1 MSVGKQLLFSV
12 LTAEP
17 VAARS
22 NMLTRLQDSGVSE
35 QMFAGDDEAAAYR
48 FIVDYR
54 RRYGVCPSIA
64 LVEVETEIRFP
75 NYTSQHPF
83 EYWFDE
89 FRKFVKHGIVLE
101 LMAMVEDYLV
111 DGRVDFAIDCIGN
124 AHSGLIDLMAE
135 RKSVSTLSEMSHGI
149 LEKHDL
155 LQQGLLNEGIYTGFP
170 YIDQVTGGAQ
180 PGDTWVIA
188 GESSSGKSFIL
199 CRCAMSA
206 VELGKKC
213 LFVSMEMTNAQIGRR
228 SMAMGAEVNASNL
241 RLGRLS
247 RFGIEQVRNFL
258 HGWDER
264 KDSRLIFIEGLVSY
278 SVNDVK
284 SKVKEHKPDVV
295 FIDGAYM
302 LRGTG
307 HNKPRWEMNM
317 EVMEALKQFA
327 MTENIAIIS
336 TFQFDQ
342 KQKLKSLATIMGGQA
357 VGQLA
362 SVVMGIENEEA
373 SSTFGNITYKELTLY
388 KGREGETG
396 KIRLKYDMNRTRIEQ
411 DSVIEGQ
418 REIEDLAPQFEETEV
433 F

>member
-12 LTAEP
+12 LTTEP
-17 VAARS
+17 VSARGDL
-22 NMLTRLQDSGVSE
+22 LTRLQDSGVSE
-35 QMFAGDDEAAAYR
+35 QMFASEDEASAYR
-48 FIVDYR
+48 FMVDYR

-64 LVEVETEIRFP
+64 LVEVETDIRFP
-75 NYTSQHPF
+75 NYASQHPF
-83 EYWFDE
+83 DYWFDE

-135 RKSVSTLSEMSHGI
+135 RKSVSTLSEMAHGI

-155 LQQGLLNEGIYTGFP
+155 LQRGLLNEGIYTGFP
-170 YIDQVTGGAQ
+170 YIDHVTGGAQ

-188 GESSSGKSFIL
+188 GESGAGKTYVL

-206 VELGKKC
+206 VESGKKC
-213 LFVSMEMTNAQIGRR
+213 LFVSMEMPNAQVGRR
-228 SMAMGAEVNASNL
+228 SMAMGAAVNAGNL

-247 RFGIEQVRNFL
+247 RFGVDQVREFL
-258 HGWDER
+258 RSWDDGR
-264 KDSRLIFIEGLVSY
+264 NSRLIFVEGLVSY

-307 HNKPRWEMNM
+307 HNKARWEMNM

-362 SVVMGIENEEA
+362 SVVIGIENEES
-373 SSTFGNITYKELTLY
+373 SSTFNSVTYKELTLY

-396 KIRLKYDMNRTRIEQ
+396 KIRLKYDMNRTSIEQ
-411 DSVIEGQ
+411 ESVIEGQ
-418 REIEDLAPQFEETEV
+418 REIEDLAPQFEETEI